1 MKSLKEVTPS
11 ATRRSISLSEEGFTS
26 ARIMWKP

>member
-11 ATRRSISLSEEGFTS
+11 STSRSISFSDDSLTSE
-26 ARIMWKP
+26 RIMWKP